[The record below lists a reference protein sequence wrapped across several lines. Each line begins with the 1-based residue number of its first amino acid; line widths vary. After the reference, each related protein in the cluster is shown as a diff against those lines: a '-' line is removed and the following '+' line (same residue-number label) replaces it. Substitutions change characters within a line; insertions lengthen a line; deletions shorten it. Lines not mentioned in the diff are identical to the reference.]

1 MSGKG
6 NTGNYGVFGQ
16 MQQAIMDRVFIEP
29 DKKEQGAIIMEE
41 EKQTTKTGIV
51 KSVGERVKS
60 VKVGDH
66 VIFYDWQTLPAMNGL
81 VAATEKYLLGVIID
95 D

>member
-1 MSGKG
+1 
-6 NTGNYGVFGQ
+6 

-29 DKKEQGAIIMEE
+29 DKKEQGAIIMDE

-66 VIFYDWQTLPAMNGL
+66 VIFYDWQTLPAMDGL
-81 VAATEKYLLGVIID
+81 VAATEKYLLGVIVD

>member
-1 MSGKG
+1 
-6 NTGNYGVFGQ
+6 

-29 DKKEQGAIIMEE
+29 DKKEQRAIIMDE

-66 VIFYDWQTLPAMNGL
+66 VIFYDWQTLPAMDGL
-81 VAATEKYLLGVIID
+81 VAATEKYLLGVLVD

>member
-1 MSGKG
+1 
-6 NTGNYGVFGQ
+6 

-29 DKKEQGAIIMEE
+29 DKKEQGAIIMAED
-41 EKQTTKTGIV
+41 EKPTTKTGIV

-66 VIFYDWQTLPAMNGL
+66 VVFYDWQTLPAMDGL
-81 VAATEKYLLGVIID
+81 VAATEKYLLGVIVD

>member
-1 MSGKG
+1 
-6 NTGNYGVFGQ
+6 

-29 DKKEQGAIIMEE
+29 DKKEQGAIIMDE

-51 KSVGERVKS
+51 KSVGERVES
-60 VKVGDH
+60 VKVGDR
-66 VIFYDWQTLPAMNGL
+66 VIFYDWQTLPAMDGL
-81 VAATEKYLLGVIID
+81 VAATEKYLLGVIVD

>member
-1 MSGKG
+1 MSGKA

-66 VIFYDWQTLPAMNGL
+66 VIFYDWQTLPAMDGL

>member
-6 NTGNYGVFGQ
+6 NTGNDGVFGQ

-29 DKKEQGAIIMEE
+29 DKKEQGAIIMDE

-60 VKVGDH
+60 VKVGDR
-66 VIFYDWQTLPAMNGL
+66 VIFYDWQTLPAMDGL
-81 VAATEKYLLGVIID
+81 VAATEKYLLGVIVD